1 MSKWAMDAWL
11 VQLFGVVL
19 AGAAVIVAILF
30 LVQRGRRKDRSD
42 EVGIPGNLPAAPG
55 INISRVVIGGD
66 VAGLVLVVWVLAV
79 LLFSAWGWALAVAIG
94 ATLVAVSLFLWH
106 RFHPW

>member
-11 VQLFGVVL
+11 VQKYGVEL

-30 LVQRGRRKDRSD
+30 LAQRWRRTDRSD
-42 EVGIPGNLPAAPG
+42 EVGIPGNLPPGPG
-55 INISRVVIGGD
+55 INISRVAIGGD
-66 VAGLVLVVWVLAV
+66 VAGLALVVWVIAV
-79 LLFSAWGWALAVAIG
+79 MLFSAWGCVLAVAIG

-106 RFHPW
+106 RFHP